1 MNLQANVAK
10 EGLLLS
16 AERWAPADS
25 ELWGRWRESLSA
37 EQRAEALMPLQ
48 AVLSGLVA
56 FRHADNHPLSAPG
69 TDFRPHLHA
78 VRVGYGWALELVAQL
93 RGEGALESSLRA
105 LERSLSDAH
114 RLSERL
120 LGLPLVDIGVFQS
133 SCDLFVRD
141 LEHNSFFQ
149 PPEPLEFS
157 NVMEL
162 LQHEGPTPELDSWKS
177 DRARIATMVSFLAL
191 LRDHRFLGIA
201 DRQIGEY
208 EGIYRA
214 HIVVAAVRRELR
226 TLTRFLLVQGVET
239 FAGELEAHS
248 QSVEALALAI
258 QAKSRS
264 ALDDPVPEINPER
277 GHALE
282 AERMRNGIRELR
294 ATVKDAAKQLRII
307 GRPVPEERLEREG
320 RRSER
325 VQKNLHQDI
334 WAFRFIVQAF
344 VVKASLALLGGND
357 WHNPERFEFA
367 GEFLRHFRVLGL
379 PLSRGTGYARRAAL
393 TQAVSALR
401 HRDGLDASQL
411 ALATDE
417 CILFLE
423 HLDDALAEIPQSLFA
438 PFDKNKAAAELRG
451 YLSAARDLRG

>member
-1 MNLQANVAK
+1 MNFQANSAK

-25 ELWGRWRESLSA
+25 ELWGRWRESLTA

-56 FRHADNHPLSAPG
+56 FRHLDNHPPSAPL

-78 VRVGYGWALELVAQL
+78 VRIGYGWALELIARL
-93 RGEGALESSLRA
+93 GAEGALEASLRA
-105 LERSLSDAH
+105 LERSLSDAL
-114 RLSERL
+114 RVSERL
-120 LGLPLVDIGVFQS
+120 LELQLVDAGVFQS
-133 SCDLFVRD
+133 GCDLFLRD

-157 NVMEL
+157 NVTEL
-162 LQHEGPTPELDSWKS
+162 VPPEGLTPELDSWKS
-177 DRARIATMVSFLAL
+177 DRAKMATLISFLAL

-201 DRQIGEY
+201 DRQIREY
-208 EGIYRA
+208 DGVYRA

-239 FAGELEAHS
+239 FAEELEAKLL
-248 QSVEALALAI
+248 SVEALALGI
-258 QAKSRS
+258 HAKSRS
-264 ALDDPVPEINPER
+264 ALDDPVPEIDAER
-277 GHALE
+277 GHALV

-307 GRPVPEERLEREG
+307 GRPVPDERLEREE
-320 RRSER
+320 RKSER

-344 VVKASLALLGGND
+344 VAKASLAPLD
-357 WHNPERFEFA
+357 RDDRSNPGSLEFA
-367 GEFLRHFRVLGL
+367 SEFLRHFRVLGL
-379 PLSRGTGYARRAAL
+379 PLSRGTGYERRAPL
-393 TQAVSALR
+393 TQAVSALS
-401 HRDGLDASQL
+401 DPDAVDASKL

-417 CILFLE
+417 CVLFLE

-451 YLSAARDLRG
+451 YLSAAKDLSR

>member
-1 MNLQANVAK
+1 MNLQAIAAK

-37 EQRAEALMPLQ
+37 EQRAESLMPLQ

-56 FRHADNHPLSAPG
+56 FRHLDNHPLSAPR

-78 VRVGYGWALELVAQL
+78 VRVGYGWALELVARL
-93 RGEGALESSLRA
+93 RGEGELESSLRA
-105 LERSLSDAH
+105 LERSLSDAL

-120 LGLPLVDIGVFQS
+120 WGLPLVDVGVFQS
-133 SCDLFVRD
+133 SCEMFLRD

-157 NVMEL
+157 NVTEL
-162 LQHEGPTPELDSWKS
+162 VQSEGLTPELDSWKS
-177 DRARIATMVSFLAL
+177 DRAKMATMVSFLAL

-201 DRQIGEY
+201 DRQIREY
-208 EGIYRA
+208 DGVYRA

-226 TLTRFLLVQGVET
+226 TLTRFLLVRGVET
-239 FAGELEAHS
+239 FAGELEANS
-248 QSVEALALAI
+248 QSVEALALGI
-258 QAKSRS
+258 HAKSRS
-264 ALDDPVPEINPER
+264 ALDDPVPEIDPER

-307 GRPVPEERLEREG
+307 GRTVREERVGREERK
-320 RRSER
+320 SER
-325 VQKNLHQDI
+325 VQKNLRQDI
-334 WAFRFIVQAF
+334 WTFRFIVQAF
-344 VVKASLALLGGND
+344 VAKASLAWPNGDD
-357 WHNPERFEFA
+357 WHNPENLEFA

-379 PLSRGTGYARRAAL
+379 PLSRGTGYTRRASL

-401 HRDGLDASQL
+401 DRDAIDASKL

-417 CILFLE
+417 CVLFLE
-423 HLDDALAEIPQSLFA
+423 HLDAALAEIPQSLFA

-451 YLSAARDLRG
+451 YLSAARDLRR